1 MSTQE
6 NKTEVRPPPI
16 TAAHYSWYVVA
27 VLTVCYTLSFIDRQ
41 ILSLLVGPIKADLHI
56 SDTQVGLLGGLAF
69 SLFYTLMGLPL
80 GRMVDRYN
88 RRNLVAI
95 GVFFWSAMTAAC
107 AFTRSFA
114 GLFLARMGVGLGEA
128 TLNPAAV
135 SMIADSFPKER
146 LASALS
152 TYSMGIYL
160 GAGLALLV
168 GGFVIQSVAH
178 MPVLHL
184 PLVGAV
190 APWRLTFLIVGLPG
204 IMVALWAMTLREP
217 GRLHALV
224 AASGER
230 ATLDLRQT
238 LSEITRRLGSVLGI
252 SVGQMI
258 VAIGLYAFLLWSP
271 AFLQRVHGWSAQQT
285 GTRLG
290 IVVLVGGC
298 IGMYLGGRLADRWL
312 MAGHRDAALRLCAF
326 SAIGASVA
334 FGLAFLMRDSPWWT
348 LAFFLPGLAMMA
360 MPAGVCYA
368 ALQMIL
374 PNQVRGQAVAFYLL
388 VANLGGLTL
397 GPLLPGLLNDYVFH
411 SEGAVGESMLLTVV
425 IATFIAGLI
434 FAASRRYYRRD
445 YAIMHPNTYA

>member
-6 NKTEVRPPPI
+6 NKTEVR
-16 TAAHYSWYVVA
+16 YSWYVVV

-69 SLFYTLMGLPL
+69 SLFYTIMGLPL

-88 RRNLVAI
+88 RRNLVVS

-135 SMIADSFPKER
+135 SMIADSFPTER

-152 TYSMGIYL
+152 RYSMGIYL

-178 MPVLHL
+178 MPALHL
-184 PLVGAV
+184 PLVGAA

-230 ATLDLRQT
+230 ATLNLRQT
-238 LSEITRRLGSVLGI
+238 IGEITRRLGSVLGI
-252 SVGQMI
+252 SGGQMI
-258 VAIGLYAFLLWSP
+258 VAIALYAFLLWSP
-271 AFLQRVHGWSAQQT
+271 AFLQRVHGWSPQQT

-312 MAGHRDAALRLCAF
+312 VAGHRDAALRLCAF

-374 PNQVRGQAVAFYLL
+374 PNQVRGQAVACYLL

-411 SEGAVGESMLLTVV
+411 SEGAVGASMLLTVV

-434 FAASRRYYRRD
+434 FAASRRCYRRD
-445 YAIMHPNTYA
+445 YAIMHANTYA

>member
-6 NKTEVRPPPI
+6 NKIEVRL
-16 TAAHYSWYVVA
+16 HYSWYVVA

-41 ILSLLVGPIKADLHI
+41 ILSLLVGPIKAELHI
-56 SDTQVGLLGGLAF
+56 RDTQVGLLGGLAF

-80 GRMVDRYN
+80 GRIVDRYN
-88 RRNLVAI
+88 RRTLVVS

-107 AFTRSFA
+107 AVTRSFA

-152 TYSMGIYL
+152 TYAMGIYL

-168 GGFVIQSVAH
+168 GGFVIQSVAQ
-178 MPVLHL
+178 MTVLDL

-204 IMVALWAMTLREP
+204 IIVALWAMTLREP

-224 AASGER
+224 AASGGR
-230 ATLDLRQT
+230 ATLSIRETIAEL
-238 LSEITRRLGSVLGI
+238 TRRLGSVLGI
-252 SVGQMI
+252 SAGQMI

-271 AFLQRVHGWSAQQT
+271 AFLQRVHGWSPQQT

-298 IGMYLGGRLADRWL
+298 IGMYLGGGLADRWL
-312 MAGHRDAALRLCAF
+312 AAGHRDAALRVCAF

-334 FGLAFLMRDSPWWT
+334 FGLAFLMRDSAWWT
-348 LAFFLPGLAMMA
+348 LALFLPGIAMLA
-360 MPAGVCYA
+360 MPAGICYA
-368 ALQMIL
+368 ALQLIL

-397 GPLLPGLLNDYVFH
+397 GPLLPGLLNDYVFKD
-411 SEGAVGESMLLTVV
+411 ERAVGMSMLLTVV

-445 YAIMHPNTYA
+445 YAIMHPNSHA

>member
-1 MSTQE
+1 
-6 NKTEVRPPPI
+6 
-16 TAAHYSWYVVA
+16 
-27 VLTVCYTLSFIDRQ
+27 
-41 ILSLLVGPIKADLHI
+41 
-56 SDTQVGLLGGLAF
+56 
-69 SLFYTLMGLPL
+69 
-80 GRMVDRYN
+80 
-88 RRNLVAI
+88 
-95 GVFFWSAMTAAC
+95 
-107 AFTRSFA
+107 
-114 GLFLARMGVGLGEA
+114 
-128 TLNPAAV
+128 
-135 SMIADSFPKER
+135 
-146 LASALS
+146 
-152 TYSMGIYL
+152 
-160 GAGLALLV
+160 
-168 GGFVIQSVAH
+168 
-178 MPVLHL
+178 
-184 PLVGAV
+184 
-190 APWRLTFLIVGLPG
+190 
-204 IMVALWAMTLREP
+204 
-217 GRLHALV
+217 
-224 AASGER
+224 
-230 ATLDLRQT
+230 
-238 LSEITRRLGSVLGI
+238 
-252 SVGQMI
+252 MI